1 MPALPFTYA
10 DEERPARDLTSRGSS
25 RQSYRRMREDRTV
38 NYVAAYR
45 LEELLEDARR
55 RARGEPL
62 SCPSC
67 GWTDPPD
74 REPRLFDVYLEK
86 AIHGGLGYSYR
97 LCKVCGFAQ
106 DADGGESYRVWL
118 SVHECRPRDA
128 GAGASAYDCRHC
140 SRSYPVADG
149 VPVPHR
155 CGKYLR
161 QGDIG
166 YCCATFFAR

>member
-1 MPALPFTYA
+1 M
-10 DEERPARDLTSRGSS
+10 
-25 RQSYRRMREDRTV
+25 
-38 NYVAAYR
+38 NYVAAYP
-45 LEELLEDARR
+45 LEDLLADARR
-55 RARGEPL
+55 RADGEQL

-74 REPRLFDVYLEK
+74 REPKLFDIYLEK
-86 AIHGGLGYSYR
+86 APHGGVGYSYR

-118 SVHECRPRDA
+118 SVHECRPRDVDP
-128 GAGASAYDCRHC
+128 GATTYACRHC
-140 SRSYPVADG
+140 SRRYPVSDG
-149 VPVPHR
+149 MPALHR

-166 YCCATFFAR
+166 YCCATCGQWQGPASSHPLPGDRRKKVRHRESSAA